1 MSIKIAIT
9 TRPINSQ
16 SGPRMDNKMDDLL
29 LKEKTKNKLYTVYF
43 PCKIYFRSQFPI
55 NIDDIMRTL
64 IKFNGITLKVDV
76 IVPY

>member
-1 MSIKIAIT
+1 
-9 TRPINSQ
+9 
-16 SGPRMDNKMDDLL
+16 MDDLL
-29 LKEKTKNKLYTVYF
+29 LKEEKTKNKLYTAVLSSLQNIT
-43 PCKIYFRSQFPI
+43 CSQFPI